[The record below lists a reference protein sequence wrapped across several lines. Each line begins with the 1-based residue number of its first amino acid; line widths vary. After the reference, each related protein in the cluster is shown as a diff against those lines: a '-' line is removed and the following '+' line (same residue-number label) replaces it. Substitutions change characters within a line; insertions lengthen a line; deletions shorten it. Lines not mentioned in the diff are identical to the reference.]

1 MKKLFAIIGLVAMV
15 FATGC
20 TKIETE
26 LSGDTLETKVT
37 VSGHAR
43 FSTLEK
49 DGTQSEPDIVDKNTV
64 INVYYGVPDKNGEVA
79 FAYKTVQTDIDGFFE
94 LELGNEELEL
104 EDFSLCTSM
113 IDGVIFNITLCK
125 HYEVEIVKEKM
136 ENILSCL

>member
-1 MKKLFAIIGLVAMV
+1 MREYNPKMKKLNGVNITITDEVQ
-15 FATGC
+15 
-20 TKIETE
+20 KI
-26 LSGDTLETKVT
+26 L
-37 VSGHAR
+37 
-43 FSTLEK
+43 
-49 DGTQSEPDIVDKNTV
+49 DKNKDR
-64 INVYYGVPDKNGEVA
+64 IDLFDMIEYNVELLDSEGL
-79 FAYKTVQTDIDGFFE
+79 TDGFFE

>member
-1 MKKLFAIIGLVAMV
+1 MKALRIDSTKQEEVIKMREYNPKMKKLNGVNITITDEVQ
-15 FATGC
+15 
-20 TKIETE
+20 KI
-26 LSGDTLETKVT
+26 L
-37 VSGHAR
+37 
-43 FSTLEK
+43 
-49 DGTQSEPDIVDKNTV
+49 DKNKDR
-64 INVYYGVPDKNGEVA
+64 IDLFDMIEYNVELLDSEGL
-79 FAYKTVQTDIDGFFE
+79 TDGFFE